1 MKVIFKKF
9 FVILSLISVIF
20 LRSFSF
26 VYAENPGGVTILTS
40 SENQSEPSRLA
51 EKIKF
56 YQSVGQGLY
65 SFTWPLLVI
74 GGTFMT
80 NQVIYGTFLG
90 MDKQLWKMWNVMRTF
105 ANYII

>member
-20 LRSFSF
+20 FGSFSF
-26 VYAENPGGVTILTS
+26 VYATEIANKKS
-40 SENQSEPSRLA
+40 NEPSRLA

>member
-1 MKVIFKKF
+1 MFYKVIFF
-9 FVILSLISVIF
+9 G
-20 LRSFSF
+20 SFSF
-26 VYAENPGGVTILTS
+26 VYAEAS

>member
-20 LRSFSF
+20 FGSFSF
-26 VYAENPGGVTILTS
+26 VYAETPVNTS

-74 GGTFMT
+74 GGT
-80 NQVIYGTFLG
+80 L
-90 MDKQLWKMWNVMRTF
+90 
-105 ANYII
+105 